1 MKIPPTFLRL
11 EVKHQHGCH
20 TGRRGMSFRYAF
32 TESESAFWLRRR
44 FLLEYVL
51 SVLKTLSSP
60 SPKPPANPPRFPQP
74 LSKPKM
80 SITLS
85 CMYEKPLYFYFS
97 NGTNNFFSYSGLLKL
112 LGSYS
117 ITLTNLVIIWTLRT
131 NQLVYWIMTPKKHTG
146 LSLNQY
152 SVQELVEFFLTAA
165 DLISYCALKGS
176 PQSVFIELYCF
187 FVLDKI

>member
-1 MKIPPTFLRL
+1 MD
-11 EVKHQHGCH
+11 
-20 TGRRGMSFRYAF
+20 TGRRGENVRCRLYIAF
-32 TESESAFWLRRR
+32 TECKSASWLRRR
-44 FLLEYVL
+44 FLIEYV
-51 SVLKTLSSP
+51 SPFLKRFLPRVQNP
-60 SPKPPANPPRFPQP
+60 SKPSRFPQP

>member
-1 MKIPPTFLRL
+1 
-11 EVKHQHGCH
+11 
-20 TGRRGMSFRYAF
+20 
-32 TESESAFWLRRR
+32 
-44 FLLEYVL
+44 
-51 SVLKTLSSP
+51 
-60 SPKPPANPPRFPQP
+60 
-74 LSKPKM
+74 M

-187 FVLDKI
+187 FVLDKIQGSPKRKLISYSTLMLLLAVIRCKLIILWAPLFGFFPNKAKQFISKYK